1 MIAFIVIKADS
12 VNGLT
17 MDRKTR
23 SDSISHLNTIFILV
37 QIYENTGVPDHIL
50 WVSETHIFVITYLQQ
65 QEDTGFSLE
74 LHCCKLSAKIT
85 QEGTQDNY

>member
-50 WVSETHIFVITYLQQ
+50 WVSEMHIFSYICHYLTARRYWLF
-65 QEDTGFSLE
+65 TGATL
-74 LHCCKLSAKIT
+74 LQIKC
-85 QEGTQDNY
+85 